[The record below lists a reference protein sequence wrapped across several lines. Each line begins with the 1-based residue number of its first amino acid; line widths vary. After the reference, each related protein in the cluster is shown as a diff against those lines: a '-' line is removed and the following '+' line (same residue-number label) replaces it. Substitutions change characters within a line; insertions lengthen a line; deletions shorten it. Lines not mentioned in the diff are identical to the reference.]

1 MKSVTLVDSVVHSDQ
16 TNSINRADV
25 FKSSNESKIHSADS
39 SRVLKRKASVKVGL
53 PISTENLI
61 QCLQNKNTSLSPPQ
75 ISSRNERKTLV
86 TYVYFENE
94 QSQMNLDFFVKNG
107 VVCDES
113 DDCDVQYNFVIK
125 GGKCSADIPSC
136 KNIKIFKTANEGYDF
151 GGYSYS
157 IRSINTADFDYF
169 IFINDSVVG
178 PFVPRYIPKSEWY
191 KHFVSLISD
200 KVKLVGP
207 SINRKPYQSVPKHV
221 QSMAFATDAKGLGLL
236 INASIFDLERNIDV
250 MKRHGKWT
258 FIQTFEVGMS
268 GVILNNGYQIASFMQ
283 VENNNVEL
291 RHADVHF
298 QNRYFN
304 STLNPIEIMFIKNNR
319 IGGTTLQN
327 YVAWN
332 S

>member
-1 MKSVTLVDSVVHSDQ
+1 MTEEKPNKPCLSP
-16 TNSINRADV
+16 
-25 FKSSNESKIHSADS
+25 
-39 SRVLKRKASVKVGL
+39 L
-53 PISTENLI
+53 PISS
-61 QCLQNKNTSLSPPQ
+61 QNK
-75 ISSRNERKTLV
+75 RKTLV
-86 TYVYFENE
+86 TYVYFENDR
-94 QSQMNLDFFVKNG
+94 SRMNLNFFIKNG
-107 VVCDES
+107 VVCDER
-113 DDCDVQYNFVIK
+113 DVCDVQYNFVIK

-136 KNIKIFKTANEGYDF
+136 KNIKIYKTANEGYDF

-157 IRSINTADFDYF
+157 LRSINTANFDYF
-169 IFINDSVVG
+169 IFINDSVMG
-178 PFVPRYIPKSEWY
+178 PFVPRYIPKSEWH
-191 KHFVSLISD
+191 KHFVSLISE

-207 SINRKPYQSVPKHV
+207 SINRKRYQSVTKHV
-221 QSMAFATDAKGLGLL
+221 QSMAFATDATGLGLL
-236 INASIFDLERNIDV
+236 IKARIFDLERNIEV
-250 MKRHGKWT
+250 MKRYGKGN

-291 RHADVHF
+291 QHADVHF

-319 IGGTTLQN
+319 IGGTTLRN